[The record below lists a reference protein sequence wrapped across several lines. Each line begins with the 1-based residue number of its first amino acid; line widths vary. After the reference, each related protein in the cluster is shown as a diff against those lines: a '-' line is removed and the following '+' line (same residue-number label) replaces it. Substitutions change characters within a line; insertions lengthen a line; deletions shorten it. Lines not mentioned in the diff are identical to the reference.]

1 MFHFSSSL
9 DIATSEFPTLNPR
22 GKFQP
27 GASRI
32 LEAMKLYCCVC
43 PNTFSDLSD
52 HHPRD
57 FLQRVCPFIFAI
69 KPHSLEQ

>member
-22 GKFQP
+22 GIFQLF
-27 GASRI
+27 ASRN
-32 LEAMKLYCCVC
+32 LEAMKLCCCVYQ
-43 PNTFSDLSD
+43 NTFSDLSD